1 MTMATLRKRADA
13 DTVVARTTRI
23 RETTIFA
30 GLDDKAYAELAAIA
44 HFRALRKGTV
54 LWKPGSHAYEL
65 AFVWEG
71 ALGVVR
77 SKGDERV
84 GYRIVAMNETIGFSN
99 AMGRVPC
106 SVDVVA
112 HETTRVLLFPGDTLR
127 GLVRSHPEIAFRAIA
142 YLGELV
148 ASLSD
153 EIEHLHN
160 DTLEERVLA
169 RLRRHAQGR
178 REVTI
183 THAEL
188 ASQVAARRETITR
201 LLATLEKRG
210 LVRLA
215 RGRITVLR

>member
-30 GLDDKAYAELAAIA
+30 GLNDKAYAELAAIA

-54 LWKPGSHAYEL
+54 LWKQGSHAYEL

-127 GLVRSHPEIAFRAIA
+127 GLVPSHPEIAFRAIA
-142 YLGELV
+142 YLGV
-148 ASLSD
+148 SSSPASPTRSS
-153 EIEHLHN
+153 IS
-160 DTLEERVLA
+160 TTTPSRSA
-169 RLRRHAQGR
+169 SSRACAGTRRA
-178 REVTI
+178 
-183 THAEL
+183 
-188 ASQVAARRETITR
+188 AARSRSLTLSSRRKSRHVARPSRACSPR
-201 LLATLEKRG
+201 LKSA
-210 LVRLA
+210 A
-215 RGRITVLR
+215 W